1 MMEWILGTLIMI
13 LGAVAVF
20 VIYLS
25 ERVTVFETLLG
36 INPKVTG
43 EKTG

>member
-1 MMEWILGTLIMI
+1 MEWILGILIMI

-25 ERVTVFETLLG
+25 NAVIGRG
-36 INPKVTG
+36 ARCSMG
-43 EKTG
+43 RC